1 MIVNPNVEISI
12 QKYIQ
17 DYLNEWE
24 TCSIGEILQ
33 NYDGS
38 IQTDE
43 VELRNTINNA
53 LKTGNLKIIDKK
65 TPWDKTTVILSKPFL
80 FTDTKENNFVVI
92 SKPRLRE
99 LSIENIE
106 KRNGQIDSV
115 DCFREIITSA
125 KAVIRICSPFMQKN
139 VLNDDSFPE
148 LRQLIFDAL
157 KRNVEIRLLSRELFK
172 GRGEEIQ
179 WIIDV
184 ADDLGKIDNL
194 RVVDYHFSSESG
206 TVLSSTHAKLLIA
219 DYNMAYVGSAE
230 LRRNSLVAN
239 FEVGYLVKGPQVFGI
254 CEVFDFMFSN
264 GRIWR

>member
-1 MIVNPNVEISI
+1 MIINPNVEIAI

-17 DYLNEWE
+17 NCLNKWE
-24 TCSIGEILQ
+24 TCSIEDILQ

-38 IQTDE
+38 IQTNE
-43 VELRNTINNA
+43 VELRNTVNNA
-53 LKTGNLKIIDKK
+53 LKTGNLKIIYEK
-65 TPWDKTTVILSKPFL
+65 TPWDKTTVTLSKPFL
-80 FTDTKENNFVVI
+80 FTYTKDNNFVVI

-99 LSIENIE
+99 LSFKNIE

-115 DCFREIITSA
+115 DCFREIIISA
-125 KAVIRICSPFMQKN
+125 KDVIRICSPFMQKN

-148 LRQLIFDAL
+148 LQQLIFDAL

-184 ADDLGKIDNL
+184 ADDIGKIDNL
-194 RVVDYHFSSESG
+194 KVVDYHFSSENG

-239 FEVGYLVKGPQVFGI
+239 FEVGCLVRGSQVFGI

-264 GRIWR
+264 GRIWK